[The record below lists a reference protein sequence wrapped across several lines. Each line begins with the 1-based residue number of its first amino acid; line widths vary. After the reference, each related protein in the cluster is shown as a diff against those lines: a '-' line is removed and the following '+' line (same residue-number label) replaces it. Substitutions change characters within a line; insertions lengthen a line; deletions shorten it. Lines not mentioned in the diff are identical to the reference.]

1 MPKITLDIPKETV
14 DVLKTKAKDNCRS
27 MTQEIIYTLRQYAS
41 GQLKYIEEGS
51 VVTTKTTTTA
61 TVQKPLTPEE
71 IEEQKRQT
79 FLKKCKQMLGEK
91 TYKNWEPDIV
101 REFIVLVP
109 GSSYY
114 EEAERI
120 PDKGIRMAYTMPDSK
135 QDEYIT
141 EIKKYIDH
149 EEGR

>member
-71 IEEQKRQT
+71 IEEQKKQK
-79 FLKKCKQMLGEK
+79 FLDLCKEMYGEK
-91 TYKNWEPDIV
+91 FYKEYEPDIV
-101 REFIVLVP
+101 REYLTLTPNMGAYYDSADEPPP
-109 GSSYY
+109 GKYV
-114 EEAERI
+114 RTV
-120 PDKGIRMAYTMPDSK
+120 YTMPLDM
-135 QDEYIT
+135 QEEYIK
-141 EIKKYIDH
+141 EMKHYL
-149 EEGR
+149 EEG